1 MKVVRGAERMRKGE
15 IPKVLV
21 LEESVSLGEKQ
32 LSGWEGEAAEEQG
45 QHLPL
50 LEGCKST
57 ANHRQA
63 T

>member
-15 IPKVLV
+15 IPKVP
-21 LEESVSLGEKQ
+21 EESLSLGEKQ

-50 LEGCKST
+50 LEGCKSP